1 MERATLARSMRTL
14 AIFSLKGGV
23 GKTTVAVNL
32 AYAAATAGARRTL
45 LWDLDAQGAASYILG
60 ADEPGDTRAR
70 RLIAPGAKPID
81 AVRPTAIPG
90 LHLLAADKSL
100 RHLER
105 QLADDGG
112 PNTLTRL
119 LAGLA
124 PHYDRLIL
132 DCPPGFSMLAEQIF
146 RAAQLI
152 VEPMPAAPLAE
163 RAHDALT
170 DHLAKH
176 HGSNPPILPVFSML
190 DRRRN
195 LHQAAARAF
204 PERVAL
210 PYASIVE
217 RMAHDRRP
225 VGLLAH
231 ASPAALAFVEL
242 WAATERRLLAA

>member
-1 MERATLARSMRTL
+1 MRTI

-23 GKTTVAVNL
+23 GKTTAAVNL

-45 LWDLDAQGAASYILG
+45 LWDLDAQGAASFILG
-60 ADEPGDTRAR
+60 ADEPATRAR
-70 RLIAPGAKPID
+70 RLIAKD
-81 AVRPTAIPG
+81 ATPADAARPTAIPG

-105 QLADDGG
+105 QLADERG
-112 PNTLTRL
+112 PNTLTKL
-119 LAGLA
+119 LTGLA

-132 DCPPGFSMLAEQIF
+132 DCPPGFSALAEQVF

-152 VEPMPAAPLAE
+152 VEPMPPAPLAE
-163 RAHDALT
+163 RAHATLN

-176 HGSNPPILPVFSML
+176 HAGNPPILPVFSMI
-190 DRRRN
+190 DRRRA
-195 LHQAAARAF
+195 LHQSAAHAF
-204 PERVAL
+204 PDRIAL

-217 RMAHDRRP
+217 RMAHDRKP
-225 VGLLAH
+225 VGQLAP
-231 ASPAALAFVEL
+231 ASPATLAFVEL